1 MARFVHGEDRTQAT
15 LLPEVLDDYVSA
27 DNPVRVIDAFVDELN
42 LGKLGFEGVDP
53 ASTGRPAYHPAT
65 MLKIYVYGYLN
76 RVQSSRRLERETQ
89 RNLELMWLT
98 GRLTPDFKTIAN
110 FRKDNGRAIRSVC
123 KRFVVVCRQ
132 LGLLSQSLVAID
144 GSKFKAVNNRDRN
157 YTHGKIKR
165 RLEQLDESIERY
177 LAAMESA
184 DRTEPAQAKPK
195 NERLREKIAMLREQM
210 QKLKEIDEQLKE
222 TPDQQI
228 SEIDPD
234 ARSMA
239 TSGRGSGVVGYNVQ
253 VAVDAK
259 HHLIVAH
266 EVTNVG
272 HDRQALAGMAQ
283 QAKEAMDVEAI
294 TVVADRGYFNGK
306 QIKACEEAGIT
317 PYVAKP
323 MTSGAKADGRFGK
336 QDFIYL
342 VKEDEYRCPAG
353 ERLVNRFTTVE
364 HDMTLQVYWSSACR
378 GCALKAQCTKS
389 PERRIRRWE
398 NEAIIDAMQLRLD
411 RDPGMMSFR
420 RRTVEHP
427 FGTLKFWMGYT
438 HFQMKTLERVSTE
451 MSLHVLA
458 YNLKR
463 AMRILGI
470 GPMLEVMREAL
481 RALFTLLFG
490 WFAAHAC
497 KKIVRQSTK
506 IRDLVKLPNAF
517 QTSSQQDLQLHQ
529 Y

>member
-1 MARFVHGEDRTQAT
+1 M
-15 LLPEVLDDYVSA
+15 
-27 DNPVRVIDAFVDELN
+27 
-42 LGKLGFEGVDP
+42 
-53 ASTGRPAYHPAT
+53 
-65 MLKIYVYGYLN
+65 
-76 RVQSSRRLERETQ
+76 
-89 RNLELMWLT
+89 
-98 GRLTPDFKTIAN
+98 
-110 FRKDNGRAIRSVC
+110 C

-132 LGLLSQSLVAID
+132 LGQLSQSLVAID
-144 GSKFKAVNNRDRN
+144 GSKFKAVNNRDCN

-165 RLEQLDESIERY
+165 RLEQIDESIERY

-184 DRTEPAQAKPK
+184 DRTEPAEGKPK
-195 NERLREKIAMLREQM
+195 NDRLREKTVMLRQQM

-222 TPDQQI
+222 TPDEQI

-234 ARSMA
+234 ARATA
-239 TSGRGSGVVGYNVQ
+239 TSGRGSGVEGYNVR
-253 VAVDAK
+253 VAVDAN
-259 HHLIVAH
+259 HHRIVAH
-266 EVTNVG
+266 DVTNVG

-283 QAKEAMDVEAI
+283 QAKEAMDVGAV

-342 VKEDEYRCPAG
+342 VKKDEYRCPAG
-353 ERLVNRFTTVE
+353 ERLTNRFTTVE

-389 PERRIRRWE
+389 LERRIRRGK
-398 NEAIIDAMQLRLD
+398 NEAIIDAIQSRLD
-411 RDPGMMSFR
+411 QDPGKLSFR
-420 RRTVEHP
+420 RQTVEHP

-438 HFQMKTLERVSTE
+438 HFQMRTLERVCTE
-451 MSLHVLA
+451 MSLYVLV

-463 AMRILGI
+463 VMRILGV
-470 GPMLEVMREAL
+470 GPMLEAMREAL

-490 WFAAHAC
+490 RLAAYAH
-497 KKIVRQSTK
+497 
-506 IRDLVKLPNAF
+506 
-517 QTSSQQDLQLHQ
+517 
-529 Y
+529 